1 MQKEYLKL
9 QSDYDGLELDVF
21 IIEPDNPQ
29 LKGVIQISHGMCEMK
44 ERYTDFMEYM
54 AQQGYAC
61 IIHDHRGHGNSVKD
75 KADLGY
81 MYGGGADA
89 LVEDLHQITMQAK
102 ARWPQAPFILL
113 GHSMG
118 SLVARVFLKKYDG
131 ELQALVLSGSPSK
144 NLALAAGKCVNRLQ
158 KAVRGETH
166 PSKLLETLSFGSY
179 AAKFKEEKSR
189 FAWCCSDPKVV
200 EAYDASP
207 ECGFTFT
214 VDGYKALFELMGETY
229 SSRGWNCTK
238 PKLPILFIGGSE
250 DPCIGGP
257 RKYKQAIDHLRSLGY
272 CNIRGKLYPGMRHEI
287 LQETIKYE
295 VYADITKYLSR
306 I

>member
-9 QSDYDGLELDVF
+9 QSDFDGLELDVF
-21 IIEPDNPQ
+21 IVEPDDPK

-44 ERYTDFMEYM
+44 ERYTEFMEYM
-54 AQQGYAC
+54 ARNGYAC

-75 KADLGY
+75 KTHLGY
-81 MYGGGADA
+81 MYGGGAEA
-89 LVEDLHQITMQAK
+89 LVQDLHQITMQAK

-118 SLVARVFLKKYDG
+118 SLVARVYLKKYDG
-131 ELQALVLSGSPSK
+131 DIQALILSGSPGK
-144 NLALAAGKCVNRLQ
+144 NPALFAGKTICRIQKLLCGANR
-158 KAVRGETH
+158 
-166 PSKLLETLSFGSY
+166 PSRLLETLSFGSFASKF
-179 AAKFKEEKSR
+179 AAEKSR

-214 VDGYKALFELMGETY
+214 VDGYEALFKLMEETY
-229 SSRGWNCTK
+229 NSKGWACTK

-250 DPCIGGP
+250 DPCIGGA
-257 RKYKQAIDHLRSLGY
+257 RKYKKAIEHLRTQGY
-272 CNIRGKLYPGMRHEI
+272 SNIRGKLYPGMRHEI
-287 LQETIKYE
+287 LLETIKYD
-295 VYADITKYLSR
+295 VYGDIVKYLSK